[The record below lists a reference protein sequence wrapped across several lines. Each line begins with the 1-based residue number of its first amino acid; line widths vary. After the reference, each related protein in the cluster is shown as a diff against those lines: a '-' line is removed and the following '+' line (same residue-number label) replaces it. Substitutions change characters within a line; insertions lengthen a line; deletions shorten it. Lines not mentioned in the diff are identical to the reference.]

1 MAQNTQDHAEQYG
14 LSNDVLSDIEDI
26 EGAPSGAHH
35 GESRT
40 RVPERTRRVDRGSK
54 TFQRSKDI
62 IRGKL

>member
-1 MAQNTQDHAEQYG
+1 MAQNVQDHARQYG
-14 LSNDVLSDIEDI
+14 LSYDVLNDIEEE

-40 RVPERTRRVDRGSK
+40 RVPEHNHRVDRGSR

-62 IRGKL
+62 IRGRL